1 MSAMNTD
8 DLIADLGH
16 RPPRKPS
23 PPPSAIVVAAALL
36 SLAVALMLSMLWLKP
51 RSDLAVPLI
60 VDNHIFLLKLVFTV
74 SVVAGALPIV
84 RDLCVPGRRIKSGS
98 LLMAMPFVIIVVLA
112 LRELAERHV
121 GGLAHDVDHTWL
133 DCLWQIPAL
142 AAPAFIILALAV
154 RRLAPTDLSRTGA
167 YIGVLAG
174 GIGAVGYALH
184 CHHDSVAFVGIAYT
198 LAIVETALLGALIG
212 PRILRW
218 A

>member
-1 MSAMNTD
+1 MNTD
-8 DLIADLGH
+8 DLIADLGRH
-16 RPPRKPS
+16 PPRDTS
-23 PPPSAIVVAAALL
+23 LASSAMVVGAALL
-36 SLAVALMLSMLWLKP
+36 SLIVALTLSILWLKP
-51 RSDLAVPLI
+51 RDDLAVPLI
-60 VDNHIFLLKLVFTV
+60 VENHVFLLKLVFTV
-74 SVVAGALPIV
+74 GVVVGALPIV
-84 RDLCVPGRRIKSGS
+84 RDLCVPGRRIKSAS
-98 LLMAMPFVIIVVLA
+98 LLMAMPFVIIMVLA

-142 AAPAFIILALAV
+142 AAPAFIILAFVV

-167 YIGVLAG
+167 YIGLLAG